1 MDLYARDAGAIQ
13 SGNMRTQAQQRL
25 GEAIS
30 LHNSELAGQ
39 LKLEQG
45 QLAQQRTQQ
54 AIEGIMSGY
63 MDTRGLQNGIKE
75 YKAWSQ
81 ARATKA
87 SALKDLTSGPA
98 QQGEVRVGD
107 ENTAPEVEERPN
119 TTSEPNPTAAPEG
132 PAAQGTADVNPSA
145 EEHNA
150 ITAGKEGQG
159 ESGSLL
165 QKGMSKIGLTE
176 EGVEKIGKGI
186 GALGSAAVAG
196 VDIYQDIKKGKLGD
210 NGWEDVGQVGQI
222 GGGAIA
228 DTIGAAFPP
237 AALLGA
243 GLSLV
248 GGIFDDIGEAV
259 ETSKK
264 KKEEQEAQKQ
274 QQEQTVAPP
283 VVQQAQVAV
292 APRAVS

>member
-1 MDLYARDAGAIQ
+1 MDLYAKDAGAIQ

-30 LHNSELAGQ
+30 MHNSELAGQ
-39 LKLEQG
+39 LKLEKG
-45 QLAQQRTQQ
+45 QLAQQQTEQ
-54 AIEGIMSGY
+54 AIQGIMSGY
-63 MDTRGLQNGIKE
+63 MDVRGFQNGLKE
-75 YKAWSQ
+75 YKTWSQ
-81 ARATKA
+81 ARANKA

-107 ENTAPEVEERPN
+107 ENTPPEVEARPN
-119 TTSEPNPTAAPEG
+119 TTSEPNPTATPEG
-132 PAAQGTADVNPSA
+132 SPAQGTADVNPSA
-145 EEHNA
+145 EEHTA
-150 ITAGKEGQG
+150 ITAGKQGEG

-176 EGVEKIGKGI
+176 EGVEKLGKGV

-196 VDIYQDIKKGKLGD
+196 IDIYQDIKKGKLGD

-222 GGGAIA
+222 GGAIA
-228 DTIGAAFPP
+228 DTVGAVFPP
-237 AALLGA
+237 AALVGA

-248 GGIFDDIGEAV
+248 GGIFDDIGEAI
-259 ETSKK
+259 ESSKK
-264 KKEEQEAQKQ
+264 KKEAQEAQEQ

-283 VVQQAQVAV
+283 VVQQAQVAA

>member
-1 MDLYARDAGAIQ
+1 
-13 SGNMRTQAQQRL
+13 
-25 GEAIS
+25 
-30 LHNSELAGQ
+30 
-39 LKLEQG
+39 
-45 QLAQQRTQQ
+45 
-54 AIEGIMSGY
+54 
-63 MDTRGLQNGIKE
+63 MDTRGLQSAMKE
-75 YKAWSQ
+75 YNTWNN
-81 ARATKA
+81 ARKTKA

-107 ENTAPEVEERPN
+107 EFTPPQVEERPN
-119 TTSEPNPTAAPEG
+119 VTSEPNPTAAPEG

-145 EEHNA
+145 EEHTA
-150 ITAGKEGQG
+150 ITAGEEGQG

-176 EGVEKIGKGI
+176 EGVEKIGKGV

-196 VDIYQDIKKGKLGD
+196 IDIYQDIKKGKLGD

-222 GGGAIA
+222 GGAIA

-243 GLSLV
+243 GLSIV
-248 GGIFDDIGEAV
+248 GGIFDDIGEAI

-264 KKEEQEAQKQ
+264 KKEEQEAQQKQ
-274 QQEQTVAPP
+274 QQQTIAAP
-283 VVQQAQVAV
+283 VVQQAQVAA

>member
-13 SGNMRTQAQQRL
+13 SGNMRNQSQQRL

-39 LKLEQG
+39 FKNQVAQE
-45 QLAQQRTQQ
+45 AQQRTEQ
-54 AIEGIMSGY
+54 AIQGIMSGY
-63 MDTRGLQNGIKE
+63 MDTRGLQSAMKE
-75 YKAWSQ
+75 YNTWSN
-81 ARATKA
+81 ARKTKA

-107 ENTAPEVEERPN
+107 ENTAPQVEARPN
-119 TTSEPNPTAAPEG
+119 TTSEPNPTATPEG
-132 PAAQGTADVNPSA
+132 PAAQGTVDVNPSA

-150 ITAGKEGQG
+150 ITAGKEGEG

-176 EGVEKIGKGI
+176 EGVEKLGKGV

-196 VDIYQDIKKGKLGD
+196 IDIYQDIKKGKLGD
-210 NGWEDVGQVGQI
+210 NGWESVGQVGQI
-222 GGGAIA
+222 GGAIA

-243 GLSLV
+243 GLSIV
-248 GGIFDDIGEAV
+248 GGIFDDIGEAID
-259 ETSKK
+259 TSKK
-264 KKEEQEAQKQ
+264 KKETEEAQKQ
-274 QQEQTVAPP
+274 QQEQTEAAP
-283 VVQQAQVAV
+283 VVQQAQVAA